1 MLSKLADLIEEHIDE
16 FAALEA
22 LDVGMFDCFLVEC
35 FIVTSLPP
43 GKVYANA
50 RYGDIAI
57 VVASLRYYAGWADK
71 IQGKTIEVTTIG
83 WLLSN

>member
-1 MLSKLADLIEEHIDE
+1 MSLQRWRLWTS
-16 FAALEA
+16 
-22 LDVGMFDCFLVEC
+22 VCVDCFLVEYYHLLI
-35 FIVTSLPP
+35 IVIPLPL

-71 IQGKTIEVTTIG
+71 VQGKTIEVSTIT
-83 WLLSN
+83 LFNASSVLNALS